1 MVEEDQPMLL
11 SAGEEGKQG
20 CALAVSSWLKENTL
34 PVKAAQQAL
43 HSLVLRMTQQ
53 PRQSESHA
61 P

>member
-1 MVEEDQPMLL
+1 MLL